1 VNAPSRFAR
10 LARRRRQTTAAAI
23 GLTRLEPVSRTFGF
37 ERGKPVDR
45 WYIERF
51 LAAQAADVRGRVL
64 EVAESTYTGWYG
76 GGDVQRGDVLH
87 AAPGNPE
94 ATIVG
99 DLTTGEGIP
108 AAAFDCFVMTQTLP
122 FVYDVAD
129 AVRGAHRLLKPG
141 GVVLAT
147 VPGMSQVSREDQRD
161 WGDWWR
167 FTSQGARRLFADVF
181 GEDGVEVRAHGN
193 VLTACAFLYGLA
205 AEELTEAQL
214 AFDDRDYELLITVRA
229 VRQPIA

>member
-1 VNAPSRFAR
+1 MKLP
-10 LARRRRQTTAAAI
+10 RRRRPSAASEI
-23 GLTRLEPVSRTFGF
+23 GLTRLEPISRTFGF

-51 LAAQAADVRGRVL
+51 LAAHAADVRGHVL
-64 EVAESTYTGWYG
+64 EVAETTYTEWYG
-76 GGDVQRGDVLH
+76 GDDVRRSDVLH
-87 AAPGNPE
+87 AAPGNPA

-108 AAAFDCFVMTQTLP
+108 VAAFDCFLMTQTLP
-122 FVYDVAD
+122 FIYDVHN
-129 AVRGAHRLLKPG
+129 AVRGAHRLLRPG

-181 GEDGVEVRAHGN
+181 GEDAVEVTAHGN
-193 VLTACAFLYGLA
+193 VLAACAFLYGLA
-205 AEELTEAQL
+205 AEDLTESQL
-214 AFDDRDYELLITVRA
+214 AHRDPEYELLTTIRA
-229 VRQPIA
+229 AKSPRG

>member
-1 VNAPSRFAR
+1 V
-10 LARRRRQTTAAAI
+10 
-23 GLTRLEPVSRTFGF
+23 RLEPVSRTFGF

-51 LAAQAADVRGRVL
+51 LAAHSPDVRGHVI

-76 GGDVQRGDVLH
+76 GGEVEHSDVLH

-108 AAAFDCFVMTQTLP
+108 AGAFDCFVMTQTLP
-122 FVYDVAD
+122 FIYNVAD

-147 VPGMSQVSREDQRD
+147 VPGMSQVSREDKRE

-181 GEDGVEVRAHGN
+181 GDDAVEVAAHGN
-193 VLTACAFLYGLA
+193 VLAACAFLYGLA
-205 AEELTEAQL
+205 ADDLTEAQL
-214 AFDDRDYELLITVRA
+214 AYHDPDYELLTTVRA
-229 VRQPIA
+229 VKRTNRQPDRRAGQPRDRSRTASRSPL

>member
-1 VNAPSRFAR
+1 MRVR
-10 LARRRRQTTAAAI
+10 LPRRRQPAAAEAV

-51 LAAQAADVRGRVL
+51 LAANAADVRGRVL

-76 GGDVQRGDVLH
+76 GDDVQRGDVLH

-122 FVYDVAD
+122 FIYEVAD

-147 VPGMSQVSREDQRD
+147 VPGMSQISREDQRD

-167 FTSQGARRLFADVF
+167 FTSQGARRLFGGVF
-181 GEDGVEVRAHGN
+181 GDDAVEVAAHGN

-205 AEELTEAQL
+205 AEELTETQL
-214 AFDDRDYELLITVRA
+214 AFRDADYELLITVRA
-229 VRQPIA
+229 VKRPRA

>member
-1 VNAPSRFAR
+1 MR
-10 LARRRRQTTAAAI
+10 LPRRRHRSPAAAL

-37 ERGKPVDR
+37 ERGRPIDR

-51 LAAQAADVRGRVL
+51 LAAHAADVRGRVL
-64 EVAESTYTGWYG
+64 EVAEATYTQCYG
-76 GGDVQRGDVLH
+76 GDDVERCDVLH
-87 AAPGNPE
+87 AAPGNPQ

-108 AAAFDCFVMTQTLP
+108 PAAFECFVMTQTLP
-122 FVYDVAD
+122 FIYEVAQ

-141 GVVLAT
+141 GVVLAS
-147 VPGMSQVSREDQRD
+147 VSGMSQVSRVDQRD

-167 FTSQGARRLFADVF
+167 FTSQGTRRLFADVF
-181 GEDGVEVRAHGN
+181 GDDAVQVTAHGN

-205 AEELTEAQL
+205 AEDLTHAQL
-214 AFDDRDYELLITVRA
+214 AHRDPDYELVTTVRA
-229 VRQPIA
+229 VKRAPPS